1 MFIGKALVIAAA
13 ASGAAIPASWQPVA
27 LDDWHVRA
35 GDGSCSMI
43 LPLGQE
49 GSETVTGALT
59 IGARRDG
66 LVIVNIG
73 RQGWALPRERGSIK
87 IWFDDAYPKLRPLY
101 DQAAELS
108 AINENGSVYTVVDGN
123 FAFLAGE
130 KTSMDVVIEGEG
142 LREPQRLTL
151 PLGDMKSVFDEMN
164 ACLAAN

>member
-1 MFIGKALVIAAA
+1 MFIGKALMIAAV
-13 ASGAAIPASWQPVA
+13 ASGAVLPASWRPVA

-35 GDGSCSMI
+35 GDGNCSMI

-49 GSETVTGALT
+49 GADTVTGALT

-87 IWFDDAYPKLRPLY
+87 IWFDDAYPKIRPLY

-108 AINENGSVYTVVDGN
+108 AIDGNGSVYTVVDGD

-130 KTSMDVVIEGEG
+130 KTSIDVVIDGEG

-164 ACLAAN
+164 ACLAAS